1 MRLETFS
8 YLPELSASEIEAQV
22 RSILDRDLVVAIEHT
37 RRVDPRDHYWTL
49 WKLPLFDVH
58 DPDLVLESIQDCR
71 RANPGDY
78 VRVNGYDSKRQGQV
92 TSFVVYRPATTAG
105 A

>member
-8 YLPELSASEIEAQV
+8 YLPELSASEVEAQV

-49 WKLPLFDVH
+49 WKLPLLTSAI
-58 DPDLVLESIQDCR
+58 PTSCWR
-71 RANPGDY
+71 RF
-78 VRVNGYDSKRQGQV
+78 R
-92 TSFVVYRPATTAG
+92 TA
-105 A
+105 AA

>member
-8 YLPELSASEIEAQV
+8 YLPELSASEVEAQV

-49 WKLPLFDVH
+49 WKLPLFDVR
-58 DPDLVLESIQDCR
+58 DSDLVLEAIQDCR
-71 RANPGDY
+71 RVNPGDY

-92 TSFVVYRPATTAG
+92 SSFVVYRPAA
-105 A
+105 AADA

>member
-8 YLPELSASEIEAQV
+8 YLPELTAEEVEAQV

-58 DPDLVLESIQDCR
+58 DPELALAAIQDCR

-92 TSFVVYRPATTAG
+92 TSFVVYRPAA